1 MIRGTTPTHT
11 FDIPFDTSMVKEVK
25 ITYAQRDTVILEK
38 KTGDCELNGNTISV
52 TLTQEDT
59 FKFDCKKPVEIQVRV
74 LTSAGEALSTIPQV
88 VGVCKCL
95 DNEVLT

>member
-11 FDIPFDTSMVKEVK
+11 FNIPFDTSLVDEVK
-25 ITYAQRDTVILEK
+25 ITYAQDNVVVLEK
-38 KTGDCELNGNTISV
+38 HTSDCILDDATISV

-59 FKFDCKKPVEIQVRV
+59 FLFDCKKSVQVQLRI
-74 LTSAGEALSTIPQV
+74 LTKSGEALASV
-88 VGVCKCL
+88 VEHIGVAKCL